1 MESVRQGWCSSRG
14 GGSDAHVWVKLGCRR
29 FMVMRSRRLLLAFR
43 RFQWQSFRLIPK
55 RKSDADTSSHA
66 QAHKRTRLTTQLPH
80 SLVRTSQSLPVSRFH
95 AARTKLL
102 DWHAP
107 DAPFPCPCA
116 DTVSAQ

>member
-1 MESVRQGWCSSRG
+1 MP
-14 GGSDAHVWVKLGCRR
+14 
-29 FMVMRSRRLLLAFR
+29 LAISINKAKFNR
-43 RFQWQSFRLIPK
+43 KERVTQS
-55 RKSDADTSSHA
+55 TSSHA
-66 QAHKRTRLTTQLPH
+66 QARKRTRLTTQLPH